1 MLAEQR
7 QELILRT
14 AREQGSVKVVEIA
27 EELGVSLVTVRR
39 DVTALVASGLLARVH
54 GGATLPHARP
64 AAAPFGPSVAGGRPV
79 PGNHDGPT
87 VGMLVPSATYYFP
100 EVVRGARDAVEA
112 IGGRLVLGISRY
124 LPTEDRDQVDQLLR
138 GGVDGLLLTPS
149 RAPGPGGEDAW
160 MGQLPVPVV
169 LVERRAE
176 IGSGLEHLD
185 RVASDHALGA
195 ARAVRRLGA
204 LGHERILLVAR
215 LGSPTTPAVHAGYSA
230 AMAALGL
237 TPPDPAGV
245 ETPHPGEDAD
255 GFDRAVTR
263 VIEAARSGAATAA
276 LVHNDQDALLLVS
289 RLRAAGLDVPGDLAL
304 IAYDDE
310 VAALADPPLS
320 AIAPAKH
327 EVGRIA
333 VELLAARLA
342 DADDER
348 APRHISLVPRLRLRA
363 TTGEDEHADE
373 ATGTETSGTETPRA
387 ENPRT
392 ETPRTETARTGVAAR
407 TAP

>member
-14 AREQGSVKVVEIA
+14 ARERGSVKVVEIA

-64 AAAPFGPSVAGGRPV
+64 AAPTPGRP
-79 PGNHDGPT
+79 PANGHDGPT
-87 VGMLVPSATYYFP
+87 IGMLVPSATYYFP

-124 LPTEDRDQVDQLLR
+124 LPAEDRDQVDQLLR

-160 MGQLPVPVV
+160 MGHLPVPVV

-195 ARAVRRLGA
+195 AQAVRRLGT
-204 LGHERILLVAR
+204 LGHRRILLVAR
-215 LGSPTTPAVHAGYSA
+215 LGSPTTPAVHAGYTA

-263 VIEAARSGAATAA
+263 VIEAARTGAATAA

-327 EVGRIA
+327 EVGRVA

-342 DADDER
+342 DGDEGR

-363 TTGEDEHADE
+363 TTEPADPD
-373 ATGTETSGTETPRA
+373 APTEESGAIPSAEPTPTTTPSRTSETD
-387 ENPRT
+387 RT
-392 ETPRTETARTGVAAR
+392 PA
-407 TAP
+407 

>member
-64 AAAPFGPSVAGGRPV
+64 AAAEPGRPV
-79 PGNHDGPT
+79 ANGHDGPT

-124 LPTEDRDQVDQLLR
+124 LPSEDRDQVDQLLR

-160 MGQLPVPVV
+160 MGELPVPVV

-195 ARAVRRLGA
+195 AQAVRRLGA

-215 LGSPTTPAVHAGYSA
+215 LGSPTTPAVHAGYTA

-289 RLRAAGLDVPGDLAL
+289 RLRAAGLEVPGDLAL

-342 DADDER
+342 DGDDGR

-363 TTGEDEHADE
+363 TTEPAAMEDPTESNHPIGLTRTNE
-373 ATGTETSGTETPRA
+373 SNQATL
-387 ENPRT
+387 
-392 ETPRTETARTGVAAR
+392 
-407 TAP
+407 

>member
-64 AAAPFGPSVAGGRPV
+64 SAPEPGRP
-79 PGNHDGPT
+79 PANGHDGPT

-124 LPTEDRDQVDQLLR
+124 LPSEDRDQVDQLLR

-160 MGQLPVPVV
+160 MGRLPVPVV

-195 ARAVRRLGA
+195 AQAVRRLGA

-215 LGSPTTPAVHAGYSA
+215 LGSPTTPAVHAGYTA
-230 AMAALGL
+230 AMAALSL

-289 RLRAAGLDVPGDLAL
+289 RLRAAGLEVPGDLAL

-342 DADDER
+342 DGDDGR

-363 TTGEDEHADE
+363 TTEPSAAQPSDPKSAGPVPGDASDS
-373 ATGTETSGTETPRA
+373 TDPTDSIRA
-387 ENPRT
+387 SES
-392 ETPRTETARTGVAAR
+392 EQAIL
-407 TAP
+407 

>member
-1 MLAEQR
+1 MSTVLAEQR

-14 AREQGSVKVVEIA
+14 ARERGSVKVVEIA

-64 AAAPFGPSVAGGRPV
+64 AAPTTGRP
-79 PGNHDGPT
+79 PANGHDGPT
-87 VGMLVPSATYYFP
+87 IGMLVPSATYYFP

-124 LPTEDRDQVDQLLR
+124 LPAEDRDQVDQLLR

-160 MGQLPVPVV
+160 MGSLPVPVV

-195 ARAVRRLGA
+195 AQAVRRLGT
-204 LGHERILLVAR
+204 LGHRRILLVAR
-215 LGSPTTPAVHAGYSA
+215 SGSPTTPAVHAGYTA

-263 VIEAARSGAATAA
+263 VIEAARTGAATAA

-333 VELLAARLA
+333 VELLAARL
-342 DADDER
+342 DDGDEGH

-363 TTGEDEHADE
+363 TT
-373 ATGTETSGTETPRA
+373 
-387 ENPRT
+387 
-392 ETPRTETARTGVAAR
+392 
-407 TAP
+407 

>member
-64 AAAPFGPSVAGGRPV
+64 SAPEPGRP
-79 PGNHDGPT
+79 PANGHDGPT

-124 LPTEDRDQVDQLLR
+124 LPSEDRDQVDQLLR

-160 MGQLPVPVV
+160 MGRLPVPVV

-195 ARAVRRLGA
+195 AQAVRRLGT

-215 LGSPTTPAVHAGYSA
+215 LGSPTTPAVHAGYTA

-255 GFDRAVTR
+255 GFDRAVSR

-342 DADDER
+342 DGDDGR

-363 TTGEDEHADE
+363 TTEPADAGEPIERE
-373 ATGTETSGTETPRA
+373 GERTTRA
-387 ENPRT
+387 EPVRTSESNPAT
-392 ETPRTETARTGVAAR
+392 L
-407 TAP
+407 

>member
-1 MLAEQR
+1 MLAEER
-7 QELILRT
+7 QELILKA
-14 AREQGSVKVVEIA
+14 AREQGSVKVNEIA
-27 EELGVSLVTVRR
+27 ERLGVSPVTVRR
-39 DVTALVASGLLARVH
+39 DVTSLVTSGLLDRVH
-54 GGATLPHARP
+54 GGATLPHSR
-64 AAAPFGPSVAGGRPV
+64 AAAPTAGDAARPRAGGAE
-79 PGNHDGPT
+79 GPT

-124 LPTEDRDQVDQLLR
+124 HPTEDRDQVDQLLR

-195 ARAVRRLGA
+195 AQAVRRLAG
-204 LGHERILLVAR
+204 LDHRRILLVAR
-215 LGSPTTPAVHAGYSA
+215 LGSPTTPAVQAGYTA
-230 AMAALGL
+230 ALAALGL

-245 ETPHPGEDAD
+245 QTPHPGEDPD
-255 GFDRAVTR
+255 GFDGAVAR
-263 VIEAARSGAATAA
+263 VVEAARTGAATAA

-320 AIAPAKH
+320 AIAPPKH
-327 EVGRIA
+327 EVGRTA
-333 VELLAARLA
+333 VELLARRLV
-342 DADDER
+342 DGDES
-348 APRHISLVPRLRLRA
+348 APRHISLVPQLRLRA
-363 TTGEDEHADE
+363 TTGTGETDRDERSNLPVIE
-373 ATGTETSGTETPRA
+373 RS
-387 ENPRT
+387 
-392 ETPRTETARTGVAAR
+392 
-407 TAP
+407 

>member
-64 AAAPFGPSVAGGRPV
+64 AAAEPGRPV
-79 PGNHDGPT
+79 ANGHDGPT

-124 LPTEDRDQVDQLLR
+124 LPSEDRDQVDQLLR

-160 MGQLPVPVV
+160 MGELPVPVV

-195 ARAVRRLGA
+195 AQAVRRLGA

-215 LGSPTTPAVHAGYSA
+215 LGSPTTPAVHAGYTA

-289 RLRAAGLDVPGDLAL
+289 RLRAAGLEVPGDLAL

-342 DADDER
+342 DGDDGR

-363 TTGEDEHADE
+363 TTEPAAMEDPTESNHPIGSTRTNE
-373 ATGTETSGTETPRA
+373 SNQATL
-387 ENPRT
+387 
-392 ETPRTETARTGVAAR
+392 
-407 TAP
+407 

>member
-64 AAAPFGPSVAGGRPV
+64 SAPEPGRP
-79 PGNHDGPT
+79 PANGHDGPT

-124 LPTEDRDQVDQLLR
+124 LPSEDRDQVDQLLR

-160 MGQLPVPVV
+160 MGRLPVPVV

-195 ARAVRRLGA
+195 AQAVRRLGA

-215 LGSPTTPAVHAGYSA
+215 LGSPTTPAVHAGYTA
-230 AMAALGL
+230 AMAALSL

-289 RLRAAGLDVPGDLAL
+289 RLRAAGLEVPGDLAL

-342 DADDER
+342 DGEDGR

-363 TTGEDEHADE
+363 TTEPSAAEPSDPKPAGPVPVDVTDPIDPVRASESKQ
-373 ATGTETSGTETPRA
+373 ATL
-387 ENPRT
+387 
-392 ETPRTETARTGVAAR
+392 
-407 TAP
+407 

>member
-14 AREQGSVKVVEIA
+14 ARERGSVKVVEIA

-64 AAAPFGPSVAGGRPV
+64 AAPTAGRPPV
-79 PGNHDGPT
+79 NGHDGPT
-87 VGMLVPSATYYFP
+87 IGMLVPSATYYFP

-124 LPTEDRDQVDQLLR
+124 LPAEDRDQVDQLLR

-160 MGQLPVPVV
+160 MGRLPVPVV

-195 ARAVRRLGA
+195 AQAVRRLGT
-204 LGHERILLVAR
+204 LGHRRILLVAR
-215 LGSPTTPAVHAGYSA
+215 LGSPTTPAVHAGYTA

-263 VIEAARSGAATAA
+263 VIEAARTGAATAA

-289 RLRAAGLDVPGDLAL
+289 RLRAAGLHVPGDLAL

-342 DADDER
+342 DGDEGR
-348 APRHISLVPRLRLRA
+348 APRHISLVPRLRLRSTTEPVDPDAPIEASGA
-363 TTGEDEHADE
+363 TLSAVPTP
-373 ATGTETSGTETPRA
+373 TTPSRTSETDRTPA
-387 ENPRT
+387 
-392 ETPRTETARTGVAAR
+392 
-407 TAP
+407 